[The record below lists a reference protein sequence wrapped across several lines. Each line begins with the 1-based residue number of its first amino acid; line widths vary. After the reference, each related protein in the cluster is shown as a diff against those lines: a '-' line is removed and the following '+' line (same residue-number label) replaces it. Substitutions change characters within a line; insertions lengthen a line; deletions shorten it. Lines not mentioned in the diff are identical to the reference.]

1 MSPIFRV
8 MSKLR
13 PYIYLNTNRL
23 YHFSSPTCHHFS
35 FHNLGNDLVTNSG
48 PKWSFLG
55 LVSVLNPIGL
65 DTKKPRNYLIVRGLS
80 RIFRFSSEVH
90 SGAGGTCSLCSKCV
104 YISNLQNR
112 NFAVPLI
119 CNLILRTPSRLLQHG
134 FCQFIYNAN
143 IMLLPLSG
151 KAEGSF

>member
-1 MSPIFRV
+1 MRV
-8 MSKLR
+8 FLSVTILLLTLIAAGCKSQR
-13 PYIYLNTNRL
+13 IDAPESVIIDGKVIY
-23 YHFSSPTCHHFS
+23 
-35 FHNLGNDLVTNSG
+35 
-48 PKWSFLG
+48 
-55 LVSVLNPIGL
+55 
-65 DTKKPRNYLIVRGLS
+65 
-80 RIFRFSSEVH
+80 
-90 SGAGGTCSLCSKCV
+90 GAGGTCSLCSKCV